1 MTRPLSALVIG
12 NAKYLKAGNLKNP
25 ANDADDIAAK
35 LETGG
40 FTVTKKIDATHKEMD
55 RALREFKRALKGE
68 EVGLFFFAG
77 HGVQIEGDNYLAA
90 TDTEVSDEID
100 AKHSALPLNRVIET
114 MERAGTST
122 NIIILDACRDNP
134 WDRAWRRPATS
145 RGLAPVYAPKGTL
158 IAFATSPGQVAGD
171 GKARNG
177 AYTAALLKHID
188 TPDCSI
194 EMMFKRVRN
203 TLSAATSQK
212 QISWEH
218 TSLSGEFYF
227 NLSVGLRIQDYSA
240 TALSDSLFVLDD
252 GKASHR
258 LIRGLKSLTWPV
270 QNPALEAF
278 TAKDAE
284 KSALDSLFV
293 IGRNIYQAADGNSNA
308 AKSYI
313 ENFPDR
319 TNGLSERKRRALLD
333 GILFE
338 IFFDPKGQLRREP
351 KVRRFNEVFR
361 LQQFSELASSF
372 EFIAECLVPYADT
385 FYSIPGKSHA
395 VAVDV
400 TVEKG
405 SNNAVKAVFVGG
417 LDVLRP
423 EDDDDSS
430 GSAVPSAYKPYSRD
444 GLEEKLSEEM
454 LVPAHLL
461 KFTYSEPVK
470 DLRQLGFPYG
480 FTIRKRVSDS

>member
-1 MTRPLSALVIG
+1 M
-12 NAKYLKAGNLKNP
+12 
-25 ANDADDIAAK
+25 
-35 LETGG
+35 
-40 FTVTKKIDATHKEMD
+40 
-55 RALREFKRALKGE
+55 
-68 EVGLFFFAG
+68 
-77 HGVQIEGDNYLAA
+77 
-90 TDTEVSDEID
+90 
-100 AKHSALPLNRVIET
+100 
-114 MERAGTST
+114 
-122 NIIILDACRDNP
+122 
-134 WDRAWRRPATS
+134 
-145 RGLAPVYAPKGTL
+145 
-158 IAFATSPGQVAGD
+158 
-171 GKARNG
+171 
-177 AYTAALLKHID
+177 
-188 TPDCSI
+188 
-194 EMMFKRVRN
+194 
-203 TLSAATSQK
+203 
-212 QISWEH
+212 
-218 TSLSGEFYF
+218 
-227 NLSVGLRIQDYSA
+227 
-240 TALSDSLFVLDD
+240 LDD

-313 ENFPDR
+313 ENFLDR

-338 IFFDPKGQLRREP
+338 IFFGPKGQLRREP

-417 LDVLRP
+417 RDILRP
-423 EDDDDSS
+423 EDGDYSS
-430 GSAVPSAYKPYSRD
+430 GPVAPLMYKPYSRD
-444 GLEEKLSEEM
+444 GVEKMLSEEM
-454 LVPAHLL
+454 LIPAHLL